1 MEEEDWDVDANHPH
15 FTYGDRGYGPGEVAG
30 FGEGGGGKKKSK
42 KSKKSRKRTFFESEP
57 LVSIKIC
64 DAAARKAVLDRGLG
78 EPVQRPT
85 LSLQRMREY
94 MEGKHRFHIGKP
106 SATNDQRGHATH
118 FLAGHKLTTD
128 HAVIKELVTNIELFR
143 VMVVDTEGKPG
154 CDPTIFLIVGDLH
167 GNVAMWN
174 DAREIPDK
182 LRDLLAD
189 VTIYKIQSDIA
200 EDREVLATV
209 GITVKGC
216 CDSQVIFG
224 SFVSNGAIRT
234 GTVAQSEF
242 IGADPR
248 PFKHDSMHFCR
259 RNTKL
264 KPESFLHAVMDA
276 RQPMLTLF
284 KAVDLRIKTF
294 DNLPTAYKPEDN
306 IFDFLIDVL
315 NRVAGVPK
323 SAVREGGRPFVRTID
338 ENWKTGKEP
347 SSGQLDLNCREEVLE
362 IQEVQRQWKKN
373 QKHRGNVFKKLYKT
387 EDQIWQRNRHRSDAW
402 NERHPEKRRRHR

>member
-1 MEEEDWDVDANHPH
+1 
-15 FTYGDRGYGPGEVAG
+15 
-30 FGEGGGGKKKSK
+30 
-42 KSKKSRKRTFFESEP
+42 
-57 LVSIKIC
+57 
-64 DAAARKAVLDRGLG
+64 
-78 EPVQRPT
+78 
-85 LSLQRMREY
+85 
-94 MEGKHRFHIGKP
+94 
-106 SATNDQRGHATH
+106 
-118 FLAGHKLTTD
+118 
-128 HAVIKELVTNIELFR
+128 
-143 VMVVDTEGKPG
+143 
-154 CDPTIFLIVGDLH
+154 
-167 GNVAMWN
+167 
-174 DAREIPDK
+174 
-182 LRDLLAD
+182 
-189 VTIYKIQSDIA
+189 
-200 EDREVLATV
+200 
-209 GITVKGC
+209 
-216 CDSQVIFG
+216 VIFG

>member
-1 MEEEDWDVDANHPH
+1 MADKDWEADANHPH
-15 FTYGDRGYGPGEVAG
+15 NTYWDRGYGPGEVVG
-30 FGEGGGGKKKSK
+30 FGGSGDKKKSK
-42 KSKKSRKRTFFESEP
+42 KSKKRKFEKSEP
-57 LVSIKIC
+57 LVSIKIS
-64 DAAARKAVLDRGLG
+64 DAAARRAVLDHGLG

-94 MEGKHRFHIGKP
+94 FQGKHPFHIGKP
-106 SATNDQRGHATH
+106 SVTGDQKGHATH

-128 HAVIKELVTNIELFR
+128 HAVIKELVSNIEKFR
-143 VMVVDTEGKPG
+143 VMVIDTEGKPG
-154 CDPTIFLIVGDLH
+154 RDWTIFLIIGNLH

-182 LRDLLAD
+182 IKELLAD

-200 EDREVLATV
+200 EDWEVLATV
-209 GITVKGC
+209 EIRVQGC
-216 CDSQVIFG
+216 SDSQVIFG
-224 SFVSNGAIRT
+224 SFVCHSPIRT

-259 RNTKL
+259 RNTRL
-264 KPESFLHAVMDA
+264 DPESFLHAVMDA

-284 KAVDLRIKTF
+284 KAVDLCIKTF

-373 QKHRGNVFKKLYKT
+373 QKHCGNVFKKLYKM
-387 EDQIWQRNRHRSDAW
+387 EDQIWQRNRHR
-402 NERHPEKRRRHR
+402 